1 MDTLLN
7 LRAFLAVA
15 RAGSFSAA
23 ARQTGV
29 ATSVIAK
36 RIDQLE
42 GATGTRLFQRTTRS
56 MQLSEA
62 GQNWIRRVQSL
73 VADLDDVLAEVSRT
87 DRELGGPLR
96 VKAPTT
102 MTILY
107 LADMLAEFQRLHPK
121 IVLDVILTDRAV
133 NPVDEG
139 FDVVVAAFG
148 TSFSGVVDQPLCP
161 LRRVLCA
168 SPDYLERRGVPKH
181 PRELPEHDTLSSQ
194 PTGNV
199 WSFSSSQGPTLVE
212 VSPKVSASDG
222 QVLLAGARAGNG
234 IAILSEYVALPSLRR
249 NELVAVLEDFP
260 VPEIWLKALAPD
272 TRYRVSRVHA
282 LIEFLKDG
290 FAPPLP
296 WERDIA

>member
-1 MDTLLN
+1 MDTLAN

-42 GATGTRLFQRTTRS
+42 EATSTRLFQRTTRS

-73 VADLDDVLAEVSRT
+73 VADLDDVMTGVART
-87 DRELGGPLR
+87 DQELGGPLR

-121 IVLDVILTDRAV
+121 IVLDVILTDRVV

-168 SPDYLERRGVPKH
+168 SPDYLERRGAPKH
-181 PRELPEHDTLSSQ
+181 PRELPEHDTLSFQ

-199 WSFSSSQGPTLVE
+199 WSFGSAQGPILVE
-212 VSPKVSASDG
+212 ISPKVSASDG

-260 VPEIWLKALAPD
+260 VPNIWLKALAPD
-272 TRYRVSRVHA
+272 IRFRVSRVRA
-282 LIEFLKDG
+282 LIEFLKDS

>member
-15 RAGSFSAA
+15 GAGSFSAA

-42 GATGTRLFQRTTRS
+42 WATGTRLFQRTTRS
-56 MQLSEA
+56 MQLSEV

-73 VADLDDVLAEVSRT
+73 VADLDDVMAGVART
-87 DRELGGPLR
+87 DQELGGPLR

-107 LADMLAEFQRLHPK
+107 LADMLAQFQRLHPK
-121 IVLDVILTDRAV
+121 IVLDVILTDRVV

-181 PRELPEHDTLSSQ
+181 PRELSEHHTLSFQ

-199 WSFSSSQGPTLVE
+199 WSFSSSQGPIQVE

-234 IAILSEYVALPSLRR
+234 MAILSEYVALPSLRR

-272 TRYRVSRVHA
+272 TRYRMGRVHA
-282 LIEFLKDG
+282 LIEFLKDS

>member
-1 MDTLLN
+1 MDTLAN

-42 GATGTRLFQRTTRS
+42 EATSTRLFQRTTRS

-73 VADLDDVLAEVSRT
+73 VADLDDVMTGVART
-87 DRELGGPLR
+87 DQELGGPLR

-121 IVLDVILTDRAV
+121 IVLDVILTDRVV

-168 SPDYLERRGVPKH
+168 SPDYLERRGAPKH
-181 PRELPEHDTLSSQ
+181 PRELPEHDTLSFQ

-199 WSFSSSQGPTLVE
+199 WSFGSAQGTILVE
-212 VSPKVSASDG
+212 ISPKVSASDG

-260 VPEIWLKALAPD
+260 VPNIWLKALAPD
-272 TRYRVSRVHA
+272 IRFRVSRVRA
-282 LIEFLKDG
+282 LIEFLKDS